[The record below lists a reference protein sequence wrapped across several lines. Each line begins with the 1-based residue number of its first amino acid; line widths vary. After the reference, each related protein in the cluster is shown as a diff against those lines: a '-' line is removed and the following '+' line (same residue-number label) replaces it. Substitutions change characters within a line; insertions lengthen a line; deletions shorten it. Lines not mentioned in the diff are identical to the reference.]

1 MKSVLLTLLAVGS
14 INALAQTNAVTLP
27 AKDLALVSTK
37 NNTMEGGM
45 EVSSLNNGT
54 VSAAISYIH
63 EYDMGFALGIR
74 GEMPLEFNNQSNTY
88 QIQGLGRFLFVNDV
102 NRLFAE
108 GNLTQAFFNDVAGTT
123 PFFMIGGNVGYSRMI
138 TRQIS
143 VGGRLGLDLAT
154 ARLSHN
160 DIDRSSTTIYNKLA
174 VEGAY
179 FF

>member
-1 MKSVLLTLLAVGS
+1 MKSAFLILLAIGS
-14 INALAQTNAVTLP
+14 LGVFAQMNAVTIP

-37 NNTMEGGM
+37 NNTMEAGM
-45 EVSSLNNGT
+45 DVSSINSGT
-54 VSAAISYIH
+54 VSAAITYMH
-63 EYDMGFALGIR
+63 EYDMGFALGLR
-74 GEMPLEFNNQSNTY
+74 GEMPLEFNNQASVY
-88 QIQGLGRFLFVNDV
+88 QVQGVGRFIFVNDI
-102 NRLFAE
+102 NRMFGEAT
-108 GNLTQAFFNDVAGTT
+108 LTQAFFNDVGGTS
-123 PFFMIGGNVGYSRMI
+123 PFFMVGANVGYTRMI

-160 DIDRSSTTIYNKLA
+160 DIDRSATTLYNKLA